1 MNNITDK
8 IRNQAMDQVDTQ
20 FSYEVWCRILEQ
32 VRNQVWHQI
41 SNQVKERVRSQVWKQ
56 IWESY

>member
-32 VRNQVWHQI
+32 IINQVRNQIRFQVVDQI
-41 SNQVKERVRSQVWKQ
+41 LDQ
-56 IWESY
+56 IDGLINE